1 MDIRELLASGKRL
14 LLDTKTPRK
23 LAAKTGKMEAPLGE
37 PTETDPFRAFSKRVI
52 SEKPKKVEVVKDI
65 KRFIEVAEAAL

>member
-23 LAAKTGKMEAPLGE
+23 VAAKTAKMEAPLGE
-37 PTETDPFRAFSKRVI
+37 PTETDPYRVFSKRVI
-52 SEKPKKVEVVKDI
+52 HEKPKKSELIKDI
-65 KRFIEVAEAAL
+65 KRFIETAEALL